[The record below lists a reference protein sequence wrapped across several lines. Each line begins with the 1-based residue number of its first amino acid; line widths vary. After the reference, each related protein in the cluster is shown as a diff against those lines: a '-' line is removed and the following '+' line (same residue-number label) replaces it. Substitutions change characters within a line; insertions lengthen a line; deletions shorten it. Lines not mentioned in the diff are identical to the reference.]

1 MPGATARTGSAAACD
16 WIEIMPRPHRV
27 ASVALL
33 TSVLVLT
40 GCSKAGAPSGDPS
53 ASSTPASTS
62 SSAGPAPSETGT
74 ATATATGTTQ
84 AMKGKSGTFTV
95 VPPTGWRDA
104 SDQVGSVQGL
114 ETVLVAGEKT
124 GSFSNNLVVV
134 SVPGNE
140 QTARDE
146 LAKGKDGLK
155 QEGRTLTEVPEK
167 QVAGVTAAGFGAA
180 FEQQGVK
187 VLARSWAAPHGDRV
201 YLLTLSSSQED
212 ADHAMAQFDQ
222 LLSSW
227 QWT

>member
-1 MPGATARTGSAAACD
+1 M
-16 WIEIMPRPHRV
+16 
-27 ASVALL
+27 
-33 TSVLVLT
+33 
-40 GCSKAGAPSGDPS
+40 
-53 ASSTPASTS
+53 
-62 SSAGPAPSETGT
+62 
-74 ATATATGTTQ
+74 
-84 AMKGKSGTFTV
+84 
-95 VPPTGWRDA
+95 
-104 SDQVGSVQGL
+104 
-114 ETVLVAGEKT
+114 LVAGEKT

-155 QEGRTLTEVPEK
+155 QEGRTLTEVPDK
-167 QVAGVTAAGFGAA
+167 QVAGVTAPGFGAA

-187 VLARSWAAPHGDRV
+187 VLARSWAVPHGDRV
-201 YLLTLSSSQED
+201 YLLTLSSSQQD